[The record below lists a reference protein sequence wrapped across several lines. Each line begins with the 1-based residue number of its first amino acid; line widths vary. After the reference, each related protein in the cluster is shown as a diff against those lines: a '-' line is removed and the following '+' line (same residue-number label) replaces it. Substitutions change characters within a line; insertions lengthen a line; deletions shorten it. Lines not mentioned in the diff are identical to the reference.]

1 MKINGTRLR
10 QRRMELGLT
19 SRSLAQEARVSSALI
34 ARLEDTGD
42 ASALVVST
50 LSAILDALS
59 LSLIDVLEQPSV
71 PDADEAAVR
80 AIGSFLASQT
90 KGAPLA
96 VIANTLDLLLA
107 DAERATAVLE
117 DGLRSVGMRLRRSSN
132 GIRLVPAARAEVGT
146 DTPSARAKYLSNL
159 NNGDLAL
166 LYRIFTT
173 ETALHG
179 IAQSANVTMSLQKL
193 EGAGLIDMPTNE
205 PIRLTERAAA
215 ILG

>member
-1 MKINGTRLR
+1 MKINGMRLR

-19 SRSLAQEARVSSALI
+19 SRSLAQEARVSSAVI

-42 ASALVVST
+42 ASVLVVST
-50 LSAILDALS
+50 ISAILHALG
-59 LSLIDVLEQPSV
+59 LSLIDVVEEPPV
-71 PDADEAAVR
+71 PDAEEEVIR
-80 AIGSFLASQT
+80 AIGRFLASQT

-96 VIANTLDLLLA
+96 VIADTMDLRLA
-107 DAERATAVLE
+107 DAERATVVLE
-117 DGLRSVGMRLRRSSN
+117 ERLRSVGLCLRRSSN
-132 GIRLVPAARAEVGT
+132 GIRLVPATRAEVGT

-179 IAQSANVTMSLQKL
+179 IAQSANVMMSLQKL
-193 EGAGLIDMPTNE
+193 EGAGLIEIPTNE

-215 ILG
+215 ILR